1 MSMFATVV
9 SLPKLADALPGLVR
23 TLRLDSTVTFSQ
35 AMPFRRLADSV
46 FERTVSAHAGGTL
59 ELDLDTGGDVDI
71 IGTDDQKVS
80 VRGTLGGRDW
90 HETTVALE
98 ERDGDATLVSRYVGS
113 RSEQTFDNRFS
124 IRVPKRF
131 NVRVESAGGGV
142 HITNVDGSFS
152 GSTGGGRIVIE
163 GAKGEA
169 HLSTGGG
176 NVRVT
181 KSNLDGSISTG
192 GGTVRFEG
200 VTGDIVGSSGTDPF
214 HGAAPNAYYYK
225 MNMPKGRMNTWEPGM
240 DAEAFKQTQKALEA
254 SQEAMRHAQHAMSD
268 STMRTTERAMERAR
282 IMMERERGTMDS
294 MRIRMERHRWFAD
307 SSSNDSDDSDD
318 SDDDTTIHQRRKE
331 IIRYRTPDDD
341 DSTVHERRKEIIRY
355 RMPDD
360 HHSSTISRNGFIV
373 IDKDGGSVQ
382 LEDAPKGA
390 RVTTG
395 GGAIV
400 IGKSKGDVHAET
412 GGGDIDLGQLEGGA
426 DATTGAGD
434 VSINLVG
441 ERVHPVNIMSGKGNV
456 ELVLPKDANATLDLE
471 TAYTKNFGRR
481 TKIKGDWKLDVKET
495 DDWNDSE
502 GTPRKYVRVR
512 QDIGNGGPVIRI
524 RTVNGDITIK
534 RG

>member
-1 MSMFATVV
+1 MFATVV
-9 SLPKLADALPGLVR
+9 SLPKLAEAFPGLVR
-23 TLRLDSTVTFSQ
+23 TLRLDSTRE
-35 AMPFRRLADSV
+35 ARGRRFRFVCSTDSV

-152 GSTGGGRIVIE
+152 GSTGGGTDRDRGRE
-163 GAKGEA
+163 RRGA
-169 HLSTGGG
+169 LSTGGG

-214 HGAAPNAYYYK
+214 HGAAPNAFYYK
-225 MNMPKGRMNTWEPGM
+225 MPGGGKYMMEPGM

-318 SDDDTTIHQRRKE
+318 DTTIHRAPQGDHSL
-331 IIRYRTPDDD
+331 RTPDDD
-341 DSTVHERRKEIIRY
+341 DSAVHERRKEIIRY

-360 HHSSTISRNGFIV
+360 HHLSTISRNGFIV

-400 IGKSKGDVHAET
+400 IGKSKGDVHAQT
-412 GGGDIDLGQLEGGA
+412 GGGDIDLGSLDGGA

-441 ERVHPVNIMSGKGNV
+441 ERVHPVNITSGKGNV
-456 ELVLPKDANATLDLE
+456 EAVLAEGRERDARSRDSLHEELRPAHDDQGRLE
-471 TAYTKNFGRR
+471 ARR
-481 TKIKGDWKLDVKET
+481 
-495 DDWNDSE
+495 E
-502 GTPRKYVRVR
+502 GNR
-512 QDIGNGGPVIRI
+512 
-524 RTVNGDITIK
+524 
-534 RG
+534 